1 MIAPAGFSNIHYWLY
16 MVFAIINLSFVPITY
31 FSLPETAGRSLED
44 MDLIFA
50 KAHHERRNPVKVA
63 RDFKDVHAD
72 VHQAR
77 VVLGL
82 EDTGNSTPS
91 TPNDP
96 LDVAN
101 KTAVTTFERRQLV

>member
-1 MIAPAGFSNIHYWLY
+1 MIAPVGFKNIHYWLY

-31 FSLPETAGRSLED
+31 FFVAETAGRSLED

-50 KAHHERRNPVKVA
+50 KAHHA
-63 RDFKDVHAD
+63 REFKDVHAD

-82 EDTGNSTPS
+82 DDTGTKTPS
-91 TPNDP
+91 SSTEMSEGNGNA
-96 LDVAN
+96 VVS
-101 KTAVTTFERRQLV
+101 TAEHREVV